1 MKLSVVEKNTADI
14 SPAGTGLAAFLGW
27 LKACGY
33 EGYDA
38 YDLWA
43 TDYGIA
49 ARRLFYKNKLLG
61 MPFVAPVALADIFF
75 SGVRQFFTTK
85 KRYATSDA
93 HFILGF
99 LNLYEATG
107 EKSYLAEAEALA
119 VSLLSLSIPGY
130 SGHCW
135 GYPFDWQNNR
145 GLWKKGTP
153 FITVTPYAFEAFL
166 ALYDATGKKEYLE
179 TALSSARFALNDL
192 RVTWQE
198 GGAAASSYS
207 PLDDTRIVNANAY
220 RAFVL
225 IEAYARSGN
234 EEYQIAAERNIA
246 FILKAQKPD
255 GSWLYAEGNPKD
267 AFIDHFHTCFVL
279 KNLYKANHH
288 LKSMEIDQALARG
301 AAFYHEALFDTDG
314 MPKPYASGKKAGIV
328 TLEMYDMAEAISLG
342 VLMRYRF
349 PGHYEKSLKLARKLN
364 DYQHEKGFFATRVY
378 SWGPQYRPYIRWP
391 QAQLFYALTQV
402 TKTEAEKK

>member
-1 MKLSVVEKNTADI
+1 MKLREAEKIKSGVTQT
-14 SPAGTGLAAFLGW
+14 GTGLGLFIDW
-27 LKACGY
+27 LKSYGY

-43 TDYGIA
+43 TRYGVF
-49 ARRLFYKNKLLG
+49 ARKVFYKNKLLG
-61 MPFVAPVALADIFF
+61 APLVAPVALADIFF
-75 SGVRQFFTTK
+75 PGVRRLFT
-85 KRYATSDA
+85 KRKSYATSDA
-93 HFILGF
+93 HFLLGF

-107 EKSYLAEAEALA
+107 DERYLAEAKTLA
-119 VSLLSLSIPGY
+119 GSLLASSVYGF
-130 SGHCW
+130 SGDCW

-166 ALYDATGKKEYLE
+166 ALYEATGEKKHLDI
-179 TALSSARFALNDL
+179 ALSSARFALNDL

-198 GGAAASSYS
+198 GDAEATSYS

-225 IEAYARSGN
+225 AEAFSRSGN
-234 EEYQIAAERNIA
+234 EAFMKAARRNIA

-279 KNLYKANHH
+279 KNLYKANRH
-288 LKSMEIDQALARG
+288 LKSSEVDRAIERG
-301 AAFYHEALFDTDG
+301 LTFYHSALFDAEG
-314 MPKPYASGKKAGIV
+314 MPKPYAAGKKAGIV
-328 TLEMYDMAEAISLG
+328 KIEMYDVAEAISLG
-342 VLMRYRF
+342 VLMRGSF
-349 PGHYEKSLKLARKLN
+349 PANYGKAVRLARRLN
-364 DYQHEKGFFATRVY
+364 DYQHAKGFFATRVY
-378 SWGPQYRPYIRWP
+378 SWGPQYSPYVRWP
-391 QAQLFYALTQV
+391 QAQLFYSLTEV
-402 TKTEAEKK
+402 MKAEGERK